1 MGANAFGQPVTR
13 REDQRLLTGQGRFT
27 ADQIPP
33 GAAHAVMLRSPHAH
47 ATLLGIDAAAARTMP
62 GVLAVIT
69 GADIHQA
76 GLGGITSGS
85 ALVKFPGTPAGQDF
99 LCRPPHPILA
109 HGRVRF
115 VGDSVAMVVAETET
129 QAQDAA
135 ETISV
140 DYETLPSVTDTRQA
154 ANAGAPLVW
163 DDAPGNLSFQ
173 WQAGD
178 SAAVAEAFAAA
189 AHIARIDV
197 VNTRI
202 QVASLENRGA
212 VGSYNPESGV
222 MTLRTGTQMPHFV
235 RDALSDEIFRV
246 PKDKVRVLVADVGGS
261 FGIKNSVYVEQ
272 ALVLYAARLLGR
284 DVAWIGGRGDGF
296 VSDYQARDNVTV
308 GELAIDA
315 HGNFTGLRVHAIGAI
330 GAYLAPKGQLSPTVN
345 TQVLAGVYRLPCIH
359 VSVDGVFSNT
369 APTEVYRG
377 AGRPESVYLLERLVE
392 QAARELGAD
401 PAELRRRN
409 LLHPEAWPFRT
420 ALGLLYD
427 SGDFPAMLDEASLQA
442 DLAGFAAR
450 RSEAEAG
457 GRLRGVGMA
466 QYCERVAGGW
476 SETAWIEM
484 QNDGTLRVLTGTMS
498 NGQGHETAFAQLLSA
513 QLGIDADLIDII
525 QGDTALIPVGYG
537 TGGSASLG
545 LGGAAI
551 ADAGIDLVR
560 KARPLAADALEAAE
574 IDIEF
579 LGGKFTVTGT
589 DRAVG
594 WDAVASR
601 LGPDGLKALGNYK
614 PSNPTFPNGCH
625 IAEVEVDP
633 ETGEWT
639 VDRYTMVHDFGRV
652 LNPMLLEGQLQGG
665 VAQGIGQAL
674 CERVVHDVDGQVL
687 TGSFMDYQIPR
698 ASDLP
703 SLQLIYRP
711 TPSPANPL
719 GVKGC
724 GEAGNAGASPAVM
737 NALTDALWARGVR
750 RIDMPATPERV
761 WQALTA
767 SRTATTVVRHLEQTG
782 GLNGHA

>member
-13 REDQRLLTGQGRFT
+13 REDQRLLTGKGRFT
-27 ADQIPP
+27 ADQIPV

-47 ATLLGIDAAAARTMP
+47 AVLIRIDTQAAQTMP

-69 GADIHQA
+69 GADIAAA

-85 ALVKFPGTPAGQDF
+85 PLVKFPGTPADQDF
-99 LCRPPHPILA
+99 LCRPFHPLLA
-109 HGRVRF
+109 HDRVRF
-115 VGDSVAMVVAETET
+115 VGDSVAMVVAETEA

-135 ETISV
+135 EAVMVEYNI
-140 DYETLPSVTDTRQA
+140 LPCVTDTWQA
-154 ANAGAPLVW
+154 AQPGAALVW
-163 DDAPGNLSFQ
+163 NQAPGNLSFQ

-178 SAAVAEAFAAA
+178 ETAVTNAFASAT
-189 AHIARIDV
+189 HVARIEV

-212 VGSYNPESGV
+212 IGTYDPTTEL

-235 RDALSDEIFRV
+235 RDALSDDIFRV
-246 PKDKVRVLVADVGGS
+246 PKDKIRVLVADVGGS
-261 FGIKNSVYVEQ
+261 FGIKNSVTVEQ
-272 ALVLYAARLLGR
+272 ALVLHAARLLRR
-284 DVAWIGGRGDGF
+284 DVVWIGGRGDGF

-308 GELAIDA
+308 GELALDA
-315 HGNFTGLRVHAIGAI
+315 HGVFTGLRVHTLGAI

-359 VSVDGVFSNT
+359 VRVDGVFSNT
-369 APTEVYRG
+369 SPTEVYRG

-392 QAARELGAD
+392 QAAREIGVP
-401 PAELRRRN
+401 PAELRQRN
-409 LLHPEAWPFRT
+409 LLAADAWPYRT

-427 SGDFPAMLDEASLQA
+427 SGDFPGMIDAAMQRA
-442 DLAGFAAR
+442 DVAGFAAR
-450 RSEAEAG
+450 RTQAEARG
-457 GRLRGVGMA
+457 HLRGSGMA

-476 SETAWIEM
+476 SETAWVEM
-484 QNDGTLRVLTGTMS
+484 RTDGGVRVLTGTMS
-498 NGQGHETAFAQLLSA
+498 NGQGHETAFAQLLSS
-513 QLGIDADLIDII
+513 QLGIDADLIEII
-525 QGDTALIPVGYG
+525 QGDTALIPIGYG

-545 LGGAAI
+545 LAGAAI
-551 ADAGIDLVR
+551 ADGGIDLVR
-560 KARPLAADALEAAE
+560 KATPLAAEALEAAE

-579 LGGKFTVTGT
+579 RDGQFAVAGT

-594 WDAVASR
+594 WDAVAR
-601 LGPDGLKALGNYK
+601 LIGPDGLKAKGDYR

-633 ETGEWT
+633 ETGEWS
-639 VDRYTMVHDFGRV
+639 VDRYTMMHDFGHV

-674 CERVVHDVDGQVL
+674 CERVVHDNDGQLL

-698 ASDLP
+698 AADLP
-703 SLQLIYRP
+703 SLELIHRP

-737 NALTDALWARGVR
+737 NALVDALWARGVR
-750 RIDMPATPERV
+750 RINMPATPERV

-767 SRTATTVVRHLEQTG
+767 LPANITVGV
-782 GLNGHA
+782 

>member
-1 MGANAFGQPVTR
+1 
-13 REDQRLLTGQGRFT
+13 
-27 ADQIPP
+27 
-33 GAAHAVMLRSPHAH
+33 
-47 ATLLGIDAAAARTMP
+47 
-62 GVLAVIT
+62 
-69 GADIHQA
+69 
-76 GLGGITSGS
+76 
-85 ALVKFPGTPAGQDF
+85 
-99 LCRPPHPILA
+99 
-109 HGRVRF
+109 
-115 VGDSVAMVVAETET
+115 
-129 QAQDAA
+129 
-135 ETISV
+135 
-140 DYETLPSVTDTRQA
+140 VTDTRRA
-154 ANAGAPLVW
+154 GEPGAPLVW
-163 DDAPGNLSFQ
+163 DEAPGNLSFQ

-178 SAAVAEAFAAA
+178 AEAVAAAFAGA
-189 AHIARIDV
+189 AHVSRIEV

-212 VGSYNPESGV
+212 IGFYDPASGV

-246 PKDKVRVLVADVGGS
+246 PKEKVRVLVADVGGS

-272 ALVLYAARLLGR
+272 ALVLYAAKLLGR
-284 DVAWIGGRGDGF
+284 TVVWIGGRGDGF

-308 GELAIDA
+308 GELALDA
-315 HGNFTGLRVHAIGAI
+315 EGTFIGLRVHAIGAI

-392 QAARELGAD
+392 QAAREIGVD
-401 PAELRRRN
+401 PADLRRRN
-409 LLHPEAWPFRT
+409 LLQPEVWPYRT

-427 SGDFPAMLDEASLQA
+427 SGDFPGMLGEAARRA
-442 DLAGFAAR
+442 DLAGFADR
-450 RSEAEAG
+450 RAQAEAN
-457 GRLRGVGMA
+457 GRLRGHGMA

-476 SETAWIEM
+476 SEIAWIEM
-484 QNDGTLRVLTGTMS
+484 QGDGSVRVLTGTMS
-498 NGQGHETAFAQLLSA
+498 NGQGHETAFAQLVSA
-513 QLGIDADLIDII
+513 QLGIDSDRIEII

-560 KARPLAADALEAAE
+560 KATPWAADALEAAE

-579 LGGKFTVTGT
+579 RDGKFAVVGT

-594 WDAVASR
+594 WDVVASR
-601 LGPDGLKALGNYK
+601 IGPDGLKALGNYK

-633 ETGEWT
+633 ETGEWM

-674 CERVVHDVDGQVL
+674 CERVVHDEDGQVL

-698 ASDLP
+698 AADLP
-703 SLQLIYRP
+703 ALELIY
-711 TPSPANPL
+711 PL

-767 SRTATTVVRHLEQTG
+767 SPANTTVTI
-782 GLNGHA
+782 